1 MSKMNVLMMA
11 VLAAATVVADDGKD
25 YRICGLDDGG
35 RLMLVESRKREVRPV
50 VALPVEEAPLATAV
64 FNPGEKLDD
73 FDCEALEHHLGA
85 VRIDA
90 GEGGAASEVYFG
102 GLKFKDFLAR
112 ERKFRPPAAKCGWNG
127 WGGAASLSNHLQKAD
142 DVRSFERFKNIVVRP
157 FVAEGLLGTF
167 LQGEDARRPKAG
179 EFCAV
184 VTNNVLDKLFT
195 PKPGTQ
201 SEIQLDQLKYRSWGL
216 RQSYGKMTSPILRM
230 LNVYQNVTIKP
241 ELNGPVYEKL
251 DKLAAELDRQPG
263 LEFDKLLLALMQVDA
278 HRHGTQ
284 DSAIHSPEATNLVK
298 RLVALAERETE
309 RPENLRALFLVVRDL
324 IARPANAN
332 TTLYGMTPADRRHL
346 VSSLRAAKV
355 DPWMADVF
363 EGLLELDLAWYGK
376 GDMFSY
382 CPKANWTTKVCPHLL
397 AARELFHRAWTRHP
411 EFPEGAFGV
420 MACEWELYHA
430 KNAARWLGQV
440 WDAELDTPWI
450 YKLIRHRMLT
460 WFKKEAKKFDE
471 AYKAIAAV
479 TKRDLESPYRA
490 AYAQPSVPP
499 SFIAFPL
506 TNEWRQASF
515 DDNDKMPGV
524 TPFKDAGKL
533 QNLRF
538 DPERRAAV
546 WPVMWH
552 KCRMPVDHEG
562 EIDVEFLPAAGST
575 NRVAFGVM
583 PDGSTLAL
591 FSQVTWRDGAY
602 RFCCWRS
609 NVGSDVRCYP
619 YALGEKSYDCLL
631 APETRRFTLRYRLK
645 DRTIVTWIDGKL
657 QQKLWFTEVKGVWSE
672 LPRYYEP
679 TFFGTGIKIHAIRY
693 RQIPLNVGLEEY
705 TP

>member
-1 MSKMNVLMMA
+1 MKRLMVSFIA
-11 VLAAATVVADDGKD
+11 CIAAGAAMADDGKD
-25 YRICGLDDGG
+25 YRICGLDDDG
-35 RLMLVESRKREVRPV
+35 RLTLVESRKREVRPV

-73 FDCEALEHHLGA
+73 FDCEALENYLGA

-90 GEGGAASEVYFG
+90 GEDGAASEVYFG
-102 GLKFKDFLAR
+102 GLAFKDFLAR

-127 WGGAASLSNHLQKAD
+127 WGDAASLSNHLQKAD

-201 SEIQLDQLKYRSWGL
+201 SEIQLDQLNYRSKML
-216 RQSYGKMTSPILRM
+216 RRSFGKTTSPIMRM
-230 LNVYQNVTIKP
+230 LNVYQHVKIKP
-241 ELNGPVYEKL
+241 ELNGPIYEKM
-251 DKLAAELDRQPG
+251 DKLAAELDQQPG
-263 LEFDKLLLALMQVDA
+263 GEFDKFLLALIQVDA

-284 DSAIHSPEATNLVK
+284 DSAIHPPEATNLVK
-298 RLVALAERETE
+298 RLVALAERETV

-332 TTLYGMTPADRRHL
+332 TTLYGMTPDDRRHL

-382 CPKANWTTKVCPHLL
+382 CPKANWMTKVGPHLI

-430 KNAARWLGQV
+430 QNAARWLGQV

-460 WFKKEAKKFDE
+460 WFKKEAKQFDE
-471 AYKAIAAV
+471 AYKAIASV
-479 TKRDLESPYRA
+479 TKRDLETPYRA

-515 DDNDKMPGV
+515 ADDDKTPGV

-533 QNLRF
+533 QDLQF

-546 WPVMWH
+546 WPVRWH

-562 EIDVEFLPAAGST
+562 EIDVEFIPAAGST
-575 NRVAFGVM
+575 NRVAFGVKAE
-583 PDGSTLAL
+583 GSTLAL

-609 NVGSDVRCYP
+609 NVGSDARCYP

-645 DRTIVTWIDGKL
+645 DRTIVAWIDGKL
-657 QQKLWFTEVKGVWSE
+657 QQKLWFTELKGVWSE
-672 LPRYYEP
+672 IPGYYQP
-679 TFFGTGIKIHAIRY
+679 AFFGTGVKIHAIRY
-693 RQIPLNVGLEEY
+693 RQIPPNVGLEEFVR
-705 TP
+705 